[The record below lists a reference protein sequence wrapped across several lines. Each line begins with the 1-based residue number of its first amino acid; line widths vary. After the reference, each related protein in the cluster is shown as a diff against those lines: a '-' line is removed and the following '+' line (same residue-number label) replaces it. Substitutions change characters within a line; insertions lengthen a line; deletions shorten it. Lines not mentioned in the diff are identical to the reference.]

1 MKLFKKLFVFLT
13 VLVLMLTVT
22 ACTIDESEL
31 NNLLNGLLTSNN
43 SANVTTSNTLPVRPS
58 TSTSSNYGV
67 DSSSE
72 PYYPINP
79 TESTNSSIYLVPPSP
94 PVEISPE
101 YSASKNSAVVN
112 SSQTNSNSSYKT
124 NALYS
129 FENLASYGFDYYFWE
144 STTIEPFIVSPNVKI
159 KTSAGKTAKDGSA
172 KGYMFTCGLHLGKD
186 GSFNSKSLQFS
197 TNGYQQIEIYATRA
211 SSLVTS
217 CDLFVI
223 DSQGYVVDSITVT
236 VDLFSNVLTIPSA
249 GTYALVATIESSIN
263 VWGVS
268 FIENA

>member
-22 ACTIDESEL
+22 ACTVDESEL

-43 SANVTTSNTLPVRPS
+43 SANVTTSSTLPVSPS

-94 PVEISPE
+94 PVEILPE
-101 YSASKNSAVVN
+101 YSASQE
-112 SSQTNSNSSYKT
+112 SSSSKTTVTPPTYQTNG
-124 NALYS
+124 LYS
-129 FENLASYGFDYYFWE
+129 FEATLAPYEKGYVFE
-144 STTIEPFIVSPNVKI
+144 EKTNIKPFTVSQGI
-159 KTSAGKTAKDGSA
+159 KTTTSSGKTAKDGSA
-172 KGYMFTCGLHLGKD
+172 IGYMFTYGFQLGKN
-186 GSFNSKSLQFS
+186 GSFDNKSLQI
-197 TNGYQQIEIYATRA
+197 TTTGYQQIEIYASG
-211 SSLVTS
+211 SSTGVISGELRVI
-217 CDLFVI
+217 DYQGYVI
-223 DSQGYVVDSITVT
+223 DSAIILYGTVH
-236 VDLFSNVLTIPSA
+236 SYVLTMPSE
-249 GTYALVATIESSIN
+249 GTYALVATMESSIT